1 VGHFTRANNPRRPMA
16 VVGHGPVLPGPLFGT
31 LRRPWHG

>member
-1 VGHFTRANNPRRPMA
+1 MA
-16 VVGHGPVLPGPLFGT
+16 AVGHGPVLPGSLFGT